1 MDFFR
6 LRFINTFLLFL
17 IGIIAGFI
25 LKDRFYPQAPKEQAY
40 AAAYKPS
47 FDNSAEPETALP
59 AEEPVE
65 EPAEEE
71 YQEEPAPKPR
81 AAARPAVSARTVADR
96 SGDREENPIVIEP
109 APARREQKPEV
120 VRGVMDEFFKKPS
133 AYAGRE
139 LELDLQM
146 ITAKRSS
153 RGWRL
158 NFVHTGPDKTIAY
171 LYADDTGLLGEKPDL
186 RIGYVYAVRFLC
198 EKGDAASGNVLSALK
213 PTGAKADWATGLS
226 AVE

>member
-6 LRFINTFLLFL
+6 LRVINTFLLFL

-25 LKDRFYPQAPKEQAY
+25 LKDRFYPQAPKEQPY

-47 FDNSAEPETALP
+47 FDASAEAETALP
-59 AEEPVE
+59 DE
-65 EPAEEE
+65 EPAEED
-71 YQEEPAPKPR
+71 YQEEPAPRPR
-81 AAARPAVSARTVADR
+81 AAARPAVSAETVAEHAN
-96 SGDREENPIVIEP
+96 GGEENHIVIEP
-109 APARREQKPEV
+109 VPAPRERKPEV
-120 VRGVMDEFFKKPS
+120 VRGATEEFFKKPA

-139 LELDLQM
+139 LEMDLQM

-158 NFVHTGPDKTIAY
+158 NFVYTGPDKTIAY
-171 LYADDTGLLGEKPDL
+171 LYAEDTGLLGEKPDL
-186 RIGYVYAVRFLC
+186 RIGYVYTVRFRC
-198 EKGDAASGNVLSALK
+198 EKGDTASGNVLSALS